1 MKANAGLPSDPLL
14 AAVLNFAPLWDAVA
28 ELSHPGELH
37 FHLLFSG
44 GPDSLALALTLER
57 FAALAAKPSANA
69 IKVML
74 SPNLPPAAHKAA
86 RQFFSRKR
94 TVKLT
99 LLHLNHRL
107 RPGADEEQ
115 VWVEDFARK
124 RKLTCICRAVDAAE
138 YAASHKMSVE
148 EAGRVLRY
156 QLLQE
161 HLQRERHSLGFTA
174 HTLHDNA
181 ESVLYSLTQR
191 TGISG
196 LMGIAPS
203 LHGRIL
209 RPFLGIRKEEVLRD
223 LKRRRQDFLLD
234 ETNLVPD
241 RPRTFLR
248 HEVIPR
254 LQELNPKFLENALAT
269 CENVQS
275 YEGLFRWALKAVSE
289 IAQAENARWHAMLPL
304 PLLSSS
310 QWHAFAPS
318 SWGDDI
324 GESLTVIFHHLL
336 RGYGAPLDWNES
348 VRLAECVRASE
359 PARFAPAARTTLE
372 YLPESGWLLIVR
384 DAPPMELES
393 AEGIT
398 RVGQGAVKLERLDA
412 AMLKQE
418 LDALHAREP
427 KFTFAPSPSLNTH
440 NTAFKA
446 VLAADISLPL
456 KLRAMKRGDRILL
469 PGGEGTAKL
478 SDVFTNAKVP
488 RALRSNWAV
497 FTDAADEVL
506 WLPGLVRSG
515 VSRVPPGA
523 KDGWLISYS
532 PSGKV

>member
-14 AAVLNFAPLWDAVA
+14 AAVVSFEPLWDVIGGI
-28 ELSHPGELH
+28 SHPDEIH
-37 FHLLFSG
+37 FYLLFSG
-44 GPDSLALALTLER
+44 GPDSLALALALER
-57 FAALAAKPSANA
+57 FAALAAEAPGKA
-69 IKVML
+69 IKEML
-74 SPNLPPAAHKAA
+74 APSLPPAAMKTA
-86 RQFFSRKR
+86 RRFFSRKR
-94 TVKLT
+94 AVMLT

-115 VWVEDFARK
+115 AWVEAFAGR
-124 RKLTCICRAVDAAE
+124 RKLNCICRALDVGK
-138 YAASHKMSVE
+138 YAASHGLSVE

-161 HLQRERHSLGFTA
+161 HLRREEHSVGFTA
-174 HTLHDNA
+174 HTLNDNA
-181 ESVLYSLTQR
+181 ESVLYSLAQR

-209 RPFLGIRKEEVLRD
+209 RPLLGVRKDEILRD

-254 LQELNPKFLENALAT
+254 LEELNPKFLENVLAT

-289 IAQAENARWHAMLPL
+289 IAQAEEARWHAMLPL
-304 PLLSSS
+304 PLLPGC
-310 QWHAFAPS
+310 QWHAFAPA

-336 RGYGAPLDWNES
+336 RGFGAPLDWGES
-348 VRLAECVRASE
+348 VRLAACVRALE
-359 PARFAPAARTTLE
+359 PARFSPGGEAALE

-384 DAPPMELES
+384 GAKPSEQ
-393 AEGIT
+393 AIGEGVT
-398 RVGQGAVKLERLDA
+398 RAGNGLVKLDRLDA
-412 AMLKQE
+412 TGIKKE
-418 LDALHAREP
+418 LDTLHSAEP
-427 KFTFAPSPSLNTH
+427 KFAFVPSPNLSAPKALFT
-440 NTAFKA
+440 A
-446 VLAADISLPL
+446 VLAADVSLPL
-456 KLRAMKRGDRILL
+456 KLRSAKRGDRMRL

-478 SDVFTNAKVP
+478 SDLFTNAKVP
-488 RALRSNWAV
+488 RALRGGWMV
-497 FTDAADEVL
+497 FTDAGGQVL
-506 WLPGLVRSG
+506 WLPGIARSG
-515 VSRVPPGA
+515 AGMVPQGA
-523 KDGWLISYS
+523 KEGWLLTYL
-532 PSGKV
+532 PSGKE

>member
-14 AAVLNFAPLWDAVA
+14 AEVLSFAPLWDAVA
-28 ELSHPGELH
+28 ELSHPDGIH
-37 FHLLFSG
+37 FYLLFSG

-57 FAALAAKPSANA
+57 FTALASKAQGKA
-69 IKVML
+69 IKEL
-74 SPNLPPAAHKAA
+74 LALNLPPAASKAA
-86 RQFFSRKR
+86 RHFFSRKR

-107 RPGADEEQ
+107 RSGADEEQ
-115 VWVEDFARK
+115 AWVQDFARK
-124 RKLTCICRAVDAAE
+124 RKLACVCRAVDAAK
-138 YAASHKMSVE
+138 YAATHKMSVE

-161 HLQRERHSLGFTA
+161 HLQRERSSLGFTA
-174 HTLHDNA
+174 HTLNDNA
-181 ESVLYSLTQR
+181 ESVLYALAQR

-209 RPFLGIRKEEVLRD
+209 RPLLGVRKEEVLRD

-254 LQELNPKFLENALAT
+254 LQELNPKFLENVLAT

-289 IAQAENARWHAMLPL
+289 IAQAENARWHALLPL
-304 PLLSSS
+304 PLLPGCV
-310 QWHAFAPS
+310 WHAFAPA

-324 GESLTVIFHHLL
+324 GDSLTVIFHHLL
-336 RGYGAPLDWNES
+336 RGFGAPLDWNES
-348 VRLAECVRASE
+348 VRLSGCVRASE
-359 PARFAPAARTTLE
+359 PARFTPGGKASLE

-384 DAPPMELES
+384 SAETAEMELG
-393 AEGIT
+393 EGSIQ
-398 RVGQGAVKLERLDA
+398 VGAGVVKLERLEGSA
-412 AMLKQE
+412 LNQE

-427 KFTFAPSPSLNTH
+427 KFDFAPSPGLDAP
-440 NTAFKA
+440 TAAFNA
-446 VLAADISLPL
+446 VLAAGAGLPL
-456 KLRAMKRGDRILL
+456 KLRSVKRGDRMEL

-488 RALRSNWAV
+488 RALRGNWAV
-497 FTDAADEVL
+497 FADAAGEVL

-515 VSRVPPGA
+515 AARVPAGA
-523 KDGWLISYS
+523 KTAWLLTYS
-532 PSGKV
+532 PTGKV